1 VLYREENDM
10 FEWQQ
15 IPLKSIYRE
24 VIDFHLKENS
34 DNYIQAGWYPVSLVI
49 EVVQFIQTKQAT
61 HLYRVGWLRGA
72 GEPVHPPILDEGR
85 PPRVQD
91 LGPSES

>member
-1 VLYREENDM
+1 VLYGKENDM

-24 VIDFHLKENS
+24 VLDFRLKENA
-34 DNYIQAGWYPVSLVI
+34 DNYIQAGWYPVSLEI
-49 EVVQFIQTKQAT
+49 EVVQFIQTKKAT

-72 GEPVHPPILDEGR
+72 GEAIHLPVLDEGH

-91 LGPSES
+91 FGPFEN

>member
-1 VLYREENDM
+1 M

-24 VIDFHLKENS
+24 VIDFRLKENS
-34 DNYIQAGWYPVSLVI
+34 DHYIQAGWYPISLVI
-49 EVVQFIQTKQAT
+49 EVVQSIQAKEAT

-72 GEPVHPPILDEGR
+72 GELVHPPILDEGQ
-85 PPRVQD
+85 PPRAQD
-91 LGPSES
+91 FGSSEN

>member
-1 VLYREENDM
+1 M

-24 VIDFHLKENS
+24 VIDFHLKENF
-34 DNYIQAGWYPVSLVI
+34 DNYIQAGWFGLDI
-49 EVVQFIQTKQAT
+49 IGQFIQTKQAT